1 MNEYLLTPKQQ
12 ESFRKFKKSL
22 PPGFSVELREWGGK
36 ICGVLIH
43 QASVKGGEVAY
54 VNLTGSSKRKFSFY
68 YQKGN
73 EVAKEILNKSCLAIW
88 KNKITF

>member
-22 PPGFSVELREWGGK
+22 PPGFSVELKESGLK
-36 ICGVLIH
+36 IRGVLVY
-43 QASVKGGEVAY
+43 QDSVKEGEVAY
-54 VNLTGSSKRKFSFY
+54 ANLTISKKRKFSFY

-73 EVAKEILNKSCLAIW
+73 EVAKEILNKACLAIW